1 MDATWDLGASLLRLC
16 RPVTGGGVR
25 PASCIGAEAECG
37 CQVSPGLRVRPRLG
51 RAQWQRDVIRL
62 RGDST
67 RRPGRSGLGSHGT
80 ALHLLSPRSPCDP
93 PTSPPGGDVAT
104 GQNALISAHASSCF
118 LMVEA
123 HFLPRP

>member
-1 MDATWDLGASLLRLC
+1 MPLETLALLCANCADLSPDEVSGL
-16 RPVTGGGVR
+16 P
-25 PASCIGAEAECG
+25 PASAPMPSVAVKCLPAALN
-37 CQVSPGLRVRPRLG
+37 VSVM
-51 RAQWQRDVIRL
+51 VIRL

-67 RRPGRSGLGSHGT
+67 RRPGRPGLGSHEP

-93 PTSPPGGDVAT
+93 PTSPAGGDVAT
-104 GQNALISAHASSCF
+104 GQDALISAHASSCF